1 MTLEMVVLQNCFPVF
16 FIHGVL
22 CCSLQYVSVTVALFS
37 YLQFFLSLQQ

>member
-1 MTLEMVVLQNCFPVF
+1 MTLEMVLLQNCFPVF
-16 FIHGVL
+16 FIQGVL